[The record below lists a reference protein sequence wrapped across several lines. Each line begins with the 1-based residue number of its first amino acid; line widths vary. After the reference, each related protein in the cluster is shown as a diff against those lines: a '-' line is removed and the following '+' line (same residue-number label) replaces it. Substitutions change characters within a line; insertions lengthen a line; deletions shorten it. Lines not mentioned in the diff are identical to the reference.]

1 MGKSCTKGEFSIA
14 TFDYRSVNRPAHRQA
29 ARKCGVRSLRSLR
42 WKCWWGDGWAVSDA
56 DNFYFLKMFAGLVS
70 GLGGP
75 MGTHGDPHLGRKVKQ
90 QHPKLAILRW
100 IIMQQIGL
108 GHPSL
113 RRAHFMPMMNCWWK
127 GRLKGK
133 SILKGIIL
141 HSWRGLPQKDRKI
154 QKQLE
159 EDQAKPSVQCWI
171 AYPEQ
176 QSQEN
181 SVSSGIKGYCGW
193 VWRILLVSFCCSL
206 FFCFWAF
213 LDLWRV
219 PRRSSHA
226 CAWND
231 LCVWQ
236 SRCAFDHRK
245 GHSVWVNNLQLR
257 GSTLVPSH
265 WTWLMLSNDLGTWEI
280 LLDLRSNI
288 LVTCHALTLLISQS
302 VAILMVKKGQTP
314 SLWVSRWVVY
324 GIGSVQEHWKACS
337 YKRSR
342 QMHSF
347 RLSPNTS
354 KYTYTHIQTAR
365 DWVNEKVYQIICTY
379 NII

>member
-1 MGKSCTKGEFSIA
+1 MVAKSCTIWWLLTMKQNEKLDYNWDKPSTIHGISSIHSMKAMGHRWWDGNLQSPWPMSCSASDAESPTMAYPMKIYVEIEVSMGKSCTKGEFSIA

-56 DNFYFLKMFAGLVS
+56 DNFYFLKMFSGLVS

-181 SVSSGIKGYCGW
+181 SVSSGIKGYCG
-193 VWRILLVSFCCSL
+193 L
-206 FFCFWAF
+206 
-213 LDLWRV
+213 
-219 PRRSSHA
+219 
-226 CAWND
+226 
-231 LCVWQ
+231 
-236 SRCAFDHRK
+236 
-245 GHSVWVNNLQLR
+245 
-257 GSTLVPSH
+257 
-265 WTWLMLSNDLGTWEI
+265 
-280 LLDLRSNI
+280 
-288 LVTCHALTLLISQS
+288 
-302 VAILMVKKGQTP
+302 
-314 SLWVSRWVVY
+314 
-324 GIGSVQEHWKACS
+324 
-337 YKRSR
+337 
-342 QMHSF
+342 
-347 RLSPNTS
+347 
-354 KYTYTHIQTAR
+354 
-365 DWVNEKVYQIICTY
+365 
-379 NII
+379 